1 MRLILD
7 AIVNVSLIA
16 IMCISVSRDSLVP
29 IITVMLGMA
38 MMAAYNLLSR
48 ATRVKV
54 IKITKEDE
62 NND

>member
-29 IITVMLGMA
+29 IVTVLLGLI
-38 MMAAYNLLSR
+38 MMVTYNLLSR

>member
-29 IITVMLGMA
+29 IVTVMLGMI
-38 MMAAYNLLSR
+38 MIIAYNLLSR
-48 ATRVKV
+48 ATRVEV
-54 IKITKEDE
+54 IKVSKEE
-62 NND
+62 NKND